1 MPRSPSGRHRVSSA
15 TIRRSHAYS
24 LVLDRL
30 AAAGQSSI
38 SSDELGRRSGTTA
51 DLVRSDLMAVGFRGT
66 RGVGYDVESLRIHLA
81 RVLGTGRG
89 RQVVIVGAGRLG
101 VALASYLTQV
111 GRGLRVSAIF
121 DNAPAKIGVEVAGLR
136 VASVAEV
143 TSQQLGDA
151 LAVIA
156 TPPTVAQDV
165 ADTLVGAGVKAILSF
180 APVGIDVPA
189 GVILRQVD
197 LAGELYVLG
206 FFRTAAE
213 MPDAILGVDATT
225 VGDTDVTGAP
235 PA

>member
-1 MPRSPSGRHRVSSA
+1 VSSA

-30 AAAGQSSI
+30 AGAGQSSI

-66 RGVGYDVESLRIHLA
+66 RGVGYDVESLRVRLA

-89 RQVVIVGAGRLG
+89 RHVVIVGAGRLG

-111 GRGLRVSAIF
+111 GRGLRVVAIF
-121 DNAPAKIGVEVAGLR
+121 DNAPAKIGTEVAGLR
-136 VASVAEV
+136 VASVSEV
-143 TSQQLGDA
+143 PSHDLGDV

-156 TPPTVAQDV
+156 TPPMSAQEA
-165 ADTLVGAGVKAILSF
+165 ADTLVGAGAKAILSF

-197 LAGELYVLG
+197 LAGELYVLS
-206 FFRTAAE
+206 FFRNAAE
-213 MPDAILGVDATT
+213 IPDALFATDAAAAVADD
-225 VGDTDVTGAP
+225 VGDGSDLTHVRPT
-235 PA
+235 